1 MKVFVWHFAVQS
13 HWGPQG
19 MCWAETEHSSTHL
32 HTHLHTHALSPTQA
46 YSPKLWPG
54 LMAHG
59 TSSTKFCRCASKA
72 QNNKPLPCG
81 NTCGGR
87 LHLNNEAWNSNF
99 CQIGQLHLSEGDVK
113 PVLMY
118 FCTFMACCTRYGSAE
133 NPAQGKVHGEQLWLL
148 LTICKMGRRET
159 WSWSN
164 KAKKIHRTF

>member
-1 MKVFVWHFAVQS
+1 
-13 HWGPQG
+13 

-32 HTHLHTHALSPTQA
+32 HTHLHTRALSPT
-46 YSPKLWPG
+46 LWPG

-72 QNNKPLPCG
+72 HNNEWLLCG
-81 NTCGGR
+81 NTCGADCTCTMR
-87 LHLNNEAWNSNF
+87 PEIPIF
-99 CQIGQLHLSEGDVK
+99 FQIGQLHLSEGDAK
-113 PVLMY
+113 SPVLMY

-133 NPAQGKVHGEQLWLL
+133 NPAQGKVHGEQLLLL